1 MLDLLSP
8 SNFDFFARFFLA
20 GFIIFSVRSRYVLG
34 EKPKATE
41 IVFESVVLSLINQL
55 VFLIVA
61 PTVGYV
67 LDAFPVWLSDTLG
80 LVSGGKI
87 IFFLEVL
94 VLPTLLGIGFGYNLR
109 RGWNSSIL
117 RRLAMP
123 IVHPTRRAYDFAF
136 GDNRPESF
144 VIVTFSDGTLVY
156 GYFGQHSLAA
166 SDGER
171 SDIYLERLYDVK
183 DDGTWVATS
192 PAKSA
197 LLSLRD
203 LRSIEFIPAQ
213 TEAQDERQ
221 AVE

>member
-1 MLDLLSP
+1 MLDLLNP

-20 GFIIFSVRSRYVLG
+20 GFIIFSVRGRYVLG
-34 EKPKATE
+34 EKPRATE

-55 VFLIVA
+55 VFLIIA
-61 PTVGYV
+61 PTLGY
-67 LDAFPVWLSDTLG
+67 LLAALPVRVSNTIG
-80 LVSGGKI
+80 LISGGKTD
-87 IFFLEVL
+87 FFLEVL
-94 VLPTLLGIGFGYNLR
+94 VLPALLGIGFGYYLR
-109 RGWNSSIL
+109 RGWNSAIV

-136 GDNRPESF
+136 GDNRSESF

-156 GYFGQHSLAA
+156 GYFGQNSLAA

-183 DDGTWVATS
+183 EDGTWVATE

-197 LLSLRD
+197 LLLLRD

-213 TEAQDERQ
+213 TEAQNERQ
-221 AVE
+221 NVE